1 MVTLP
6 DKRFS
11 PALLCASFFSCCIYY
26 LFITLGVDVEGF
38 STPIAVSGVL
48 TAASLFILASISN
61 LARMALLVAL
71 SLFLLAHFLMIQL
84 EAQIFSL
91 GQLDS
96 AAVVGLSLLAI
107 GLSAPFVVASFFFDT
122 RSNLGRGSFS
132 RLVPRSTYL
141 LRVTVC
147 ATTFPILYFLAGIAI
162 LPFVQGFYAGIIP
175 PLPELMLWQWSRGM
189 VFTVSTIPLIANFS
203 ASSFATVGVF
213 AMVFPI
219 LGGIAPLLLP
229 NPVMPPEV
237 RLVHGFEIVASYIPF
252 GAVLGFLLHPPGVRN
267 PLRSVTRRAQP

>member
-11 PALLCASFFSCCIYY
+11 PALLCASFFSCCIYF
-26 LFITLGVDVEGF
+26 LFITLGVDVAGF
-38 STPIAVSGVL
+38 SAPIALSAVL
-48 TAASLFILASISN
+48 TAASLFILASFSN

-96 AAVVGLSLLAI
+96 AAVVGLSLLAV
-107 GLSAPFVVASFFFDT
+107 GVAAPFVVASHFFDT
-122 RSNLGRGSFS
+122 RSNLRKGTFS
-132 RLVPRSTYL
+132 RLVLCPVYL

-175 PLPELMLWQWSRGM
+175 PLPELMLWQWLRGM
-189 VFTVSTIPLIANFS
+189 VFTVSTIPLIASFS
-203 ASSFATVGVF
+203 AGPLAAVGVF
-213 AMVFPI
+213 ALVFPI

-237 RLVHGFEIVASYIPF
+237 RLVHGFEIVASYIAF
-252 GAVLGFLLHPPGVRN
+252 GAVLGFLLHPSAKKN
-267 PLRSVTRRAQP
+267 PLRAVARGVQP